1 MGITEGNAQGESR
14 TPTSLRTTD
23 FKYKVLVILSNHIVS
38 FPTISQAKQHI
49 SNHIEST

>member
-23 FKYKVLVILSNHIVS
+23 FKSVLVDITVNINAYQFVLMYLINEVIV
-38 FPTISQAKQHI
+38 I
-49 SNHIEST
+49 

>member
-23 FKYKVLVILSNHIVS
+23 FKFEVRLYETFVMRRKY
-38 FPTISQAKQHI
+38 
-49 SNHIEST
+49 